1 MNEHPERT
9 EITEKLLKDTDVVIF
24 VTNASRPLT
33 QGERELLES
42 LKNQLNGNEQEPA
55 NNLFMLVN
63 FWDLLRSENSRQQ
76 VQKRIENL
84 VMGKNPIIS
93 GENRI
98 HFISAQATLDAILA
112 GTENEYLQS
121 FSHFTQSLEKFLTE
135 ERGILEVKKAT
146 TEVNQLIQ
154 SARDNLYETENI
166 LDGKLKISEEECQTI
181 LEKIGEA
188 SGRDVK
194 IKLFAD
200 QLLDEVIDEVNNS
213 WNQWAENLGDRLANQ
228 AESWSSEHSALFSCD
243 KLVQD
248 YFNQFQ
254 TNLSDEL
261 NRWIENQL
269 KANILT
275 KYSLLIDQKIEQ
287 EIFSIKQDL
296 DEIRNSIYQGKVNSQ
311 ESPIY
316 MFDEKSKIDNP
327 LGWAE
332 LGTAVLV
339 PLLFLGNPVA
349 AVIAWAVAG
358 WNIGN
363 VLSVKAKIKSKVFEK
378 GWEHFVDSID
388 KIFDGI
394 NEIIGTTIYERVE
407 EANEK
412 ITAIISYYEN
422 LLKQNEKMHQESLE
436 QRQQDQAWIEQQRQR
451 LEQVRQEIEAI
462 VREVNP

>member
-1 MNEHPERT
+1 
-9 EITEKLLKDTDVVIF
+9 
-24 VTNASRPLT
+24 
-33 QGERELLES
+33 
-42 LKNQLNGNEQEPA
+42 
-55 NNLFMLVN
+55 VN

-121 FSHFTQSLEKFLTE
+121 FSHFTQSLEKFLTQ

-181 LEKIGEA
+181 LENIGEA

-200 QLLDEVIDEVNNS
+200 KLLDEVINEVNKS
-213 WNQWAENLGDRLANQ
+213 WDTWVEKLEDRLVSK
-228 AESWSSEHSALFSCD
+228 AEDWSSEHSALFSRD

-248 YFNQFQ
+248 YFEQFHK
-254 TNLSDEL
+254 NISDEL
-261 NRWIENQL
+261 NTWVENHL
-269 KANILT
+269 KADILT
-275 KYSLLIDQKIEQ
+275 KYRNQIDQKITE
-287 EIFSIKQDL
+287 EIFSIEQDL
-296 DEIRNSIYQGKVNSQ
+296 DEIRNSIYKGKVNSQ
-311 ESPIY
+311 ESRIY

-339 PLLFLGNPVA
+339 PLLFLGNPLTI
-349 AVIAWAVAG
+349 VIGWAVAG

-363 VLSVKAKIKSKVFEK
+363 VLSVKEKIKYKVFEEGCK
-378 GWEHFVDSID
+378 HFVDSLD
-388 KIFDGI
+388 KIFDSI
-394 NEIIGTTIYERVE
+394 NEIIETTVYERVG

-422 LLKQNEKMHQESLE
+422 LLKQNEKMHEESVQ
-436 QRQQDQAWIEQQRQR
+436 QRQQDQAWIQQQRQR

-462 VREVNP
+462 VRDINP